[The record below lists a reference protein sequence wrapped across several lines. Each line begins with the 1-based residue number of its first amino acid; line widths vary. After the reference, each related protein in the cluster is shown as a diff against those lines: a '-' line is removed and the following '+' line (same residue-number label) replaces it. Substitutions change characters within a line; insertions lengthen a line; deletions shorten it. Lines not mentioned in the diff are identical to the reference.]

1 MSSLCSKDTNVKLH
15 LVKSLLLLGSSP
27 DKNLTPKTDSRFFS
41 RTKRTL
47 WPWFSNISI
56 LRMLAFI
63 LVWPQHR
70 LERFPVPLN
79 CLLRVEF
86 NNYWRWFLFFKRF
99 FAILLF
105 YVENTTGFK
114 PNSLLSWSRHIGV
127 NLCFVIL
134 SIDGAAN
141 VYKPFCIMVFIC
153 CWLKRLAN
161 LFLRRHLTYQYTF
174 KHNFSIKCRFLFS
187 FVPMHIFSTKLL

>member
-1 MSSLCSKDTNVKLH
+1 MPLLPSRIPKMSSLCSKDTNVKLH

-99 FAILLF
+99 FCHSLF
-105 YVENTTGFK
+105 YVENATGLK

-127 NLCFVIL
+127 NFWFEIL

-141 VYKPFCIMVFIC
+141 VYKPFCIMIFIC
-153 CWLKRLAN
+153 CWLKRLTN
-161 LFLRRHLTYQYTF
+161 L
-174 KHNFSIKCRFLFS
+174 
-187 FVPMHIFSTKLL
+187 LLMR